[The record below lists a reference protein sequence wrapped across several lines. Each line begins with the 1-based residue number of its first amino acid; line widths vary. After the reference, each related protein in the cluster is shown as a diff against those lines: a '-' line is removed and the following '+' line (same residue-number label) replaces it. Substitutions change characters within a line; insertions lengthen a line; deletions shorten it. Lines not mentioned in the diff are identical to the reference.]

1 MGRLSEY
8 INGVIDAKNEETR
21 EKAQWE
27 FYLHK
32 VFDKTFSEY
41 LKEVEKPA
49 TIEVADMKEV
59 ETTVKNSMDILKN
72 FNLE

>member
-1 MGRLSEY
+1 MGRLSDY
-8 INGVIDAKNEETR
+8 INGVIDIKNEETR

-32 VFDKTFSEY
+32 VFDKTFPEY